1 MSTLEVHLLLL
12 LLPSFEAGDRAHVTW
27 KGDPVVKVR
36 GCVTLPMLCEF
47 EMLLRLKRRI
57 ADLAGSSEWPLRFTD
72 ESRRLR
78 SAWFDVLL
86 QSQRTAIQL
95 WRGWV
100 HPLASFSGGVFFLQ
114 FKKRKLVYVRRTCA
128 RSSTNDTDRPPGRR
142 QRGLAEYEYEETTP

>member
-12 LLPSFEAGDRAHVTW
+12 LLLRLEADDRAHVTW

-47 EMLLRLKRRI
+47 EMLLRLKRSI
-57 ADLAGSSEWPLRFTD
+57 ADLAGSNEWPLRFTD

-86 QSQRTAIQL
+86 QS
-95 WRGWV
+95 
-100 HPLASFSGGVFFLQ
+100 
-114 FKKRKLVYVRRTCA
+114 
-128 RSSTNDTDRPPGRR
+128 
-142 QRGLAEYEYEETTP
+142 